1 MKDNS
6 NEMIDKAKNCQS
18 PEELIALAKKN
29 GVELTGEQAESYFK
43 SMHENGELSDEE
55 LNNVSGGGCGDNGGG
70 NANPT
75 ASMTVT
81 CNTCGRVMP
90 RDSLWLYTQNDDGT
104 VICEQCES
112 GQIQGDIARA
122 YDMIAE
128 RNR

>member
-1 MKDNS
+1 M
-6 NEMIDKAKNCQS
+6 ERDKQR
-18 PEELIALAKKN
+18 ELFDD
-29 GVELTGEQAESYFK
+29 ELDAVT
-43 SMHENGELSDEE
+43 
-55 LNNVSGGGCGDNGGG
+55 GGGCGDNGGDH
-70 NANPT
+70 ANPT

-104 VICEQCES
+104 IICEQCES

>member
-1 MKDNS
+1 M
-6 NEMIDKAKNCQS
+6 ERDKQR
-18 PEELIALAKKN
+18 ELFDD
-29 GVELTGEQAESYFK
+29 ELDAVT
-43 SMHENGELSDEE
+43 
-55 LNNVSGGGCGDNGGG
+55 GGGCVDNGGDH
-70 NANPT
+70 ANPT

-90 RDSLWLYTQNDDGT
+90 RDSLWLYTQNDDDT
-104 VICEQCES
+104 IICEQCES